1 MRFRL
6 HVSRWAVFGLGLCA
20 CLTPTDPGA
29 QAAVDRMADEY
40 NCHQGEMAVTSYAAG
55 GYRVSGCGYTAN
67 YDCTYGRN
75 VSTTC
80 VKEAGSSPVP
90 EFVAPPLPPPPD
102 AGMK

>member
-1 MRFRL
+1 MGKRHHL
-6 HVSRWAVFGLGLCA
+6 LSSVVLLLGLLLGCVA
-20 CLTPTDPGA
+20 SDPGA
-29 QAAVDRMADEY
+29 QAAVQRMADEY

-90 EFVAPPLPPPPD
+90 DLAAVPPLVSD
-102 AGMK
+102 AGTK